1 VSTSLLDS
9 GYAALRRGDPE
20 VALSYFQCAIEQN
33 LDQPQ
38 GYFGAAMA
46 YLEQEKAE
54 EAMGSLR
61 EALSVDPAYTS
72 ARAYI
77 GILLLQFHDVEGA
90 QRELEQAL
98 HDSPTSLLVHIKYA
112 EYYYRLG
119 FYPQAVALL
128 ERGLKTP
135 HRANEHIV
143 AMARNLLVQSR
154 QKSKD
159 LIVRDPPDPRMI
171 FWFVKQLWKKR
182 CSN

>member
-1 VSTSLLDS
+1 VSTNLLDS

-20 VALSYFQCAIEQN
+20 VALSYFQCAIDQN
-33 LDQPQ
+33 PDQPQ
-38 GYFGAAMA
+38 PYFGAAMA

-61 EALSVDPAYTS
+61 GALRVDPAYTS

-77 GILLLQFHDVEGA
+77 GILLLQHHDVEGA
-90 QRELEQAL
+90 QHELEQAL
-98 HDSPTSLLVHIKYA
+98 HDSPTNLLVHIKYA

-128 ERGLKTP
+128 ERGLKVP

-143 AMARNLLVQSR
+143 AMARNLLTQSR
-154 QKSKD
+154 QKSKG
-159 LIVRDPPDPRMI
+159 LIVRDPPDPRTL
-171 FWFVKQLWKKR
+171 FWFVKRLYQKKR
-182 CSN
+182 SS